1 MKTCEYVEAEC
12 VASSFTLLLY
22 DLFMQEHEKKAQAG
36 YYFQQSPK

>member
-12 VASSFTLLLY
+12 VASSFTLY